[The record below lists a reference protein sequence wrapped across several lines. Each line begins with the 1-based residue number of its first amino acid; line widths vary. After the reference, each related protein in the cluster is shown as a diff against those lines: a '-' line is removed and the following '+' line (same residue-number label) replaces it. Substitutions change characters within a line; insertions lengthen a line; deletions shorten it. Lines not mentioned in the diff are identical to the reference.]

1 MKKEIKSA
9 LKKTAKIAGVTCLAT
24 GAVAV
29 LTSGMALKAIC
40 EGGKYLANT
49 VKRIIEE
56 NDKIIESDA
65 VTVKDSVTEETV
77 LETEATEKENTGEI
91 IER

>member
-1 MKKEIKSA
+1 MKEEVKSA

-40 EGGKYLANT
+40 EGGKYLAST
-49 VKRIIEE
+49 VKQIIEE
-56 NDKIIESDA
+56 NDKIIKSDA
-65 VTVKDSVTEETV
+65 VNVKDSVTEDTV
-77 LETEATEKENTGEI
+77 LETDATVKENGGEV
-91 IER
+91 IEE